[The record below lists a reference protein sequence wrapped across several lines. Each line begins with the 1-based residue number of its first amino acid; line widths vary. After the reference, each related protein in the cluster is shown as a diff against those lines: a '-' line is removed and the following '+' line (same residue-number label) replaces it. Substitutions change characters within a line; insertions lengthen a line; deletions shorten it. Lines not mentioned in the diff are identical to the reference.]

1 MPHQRL
7 KPETFLDEERLAAF
21 KDIIPEAFAD
31 NKINWSTLKDA
42 LGGEPEDEEK
52 PDEHFGLFWPGKRE
66 ARKLASRPSKGTLIP
81 VKGEGVKEETTRNN
95 FIEGEN
101 LEVLKIL
108 RKSYTGRIKM
118 IYIDPP
124 YNTGNDFV
132 YDDDFTEPLNDYLK
146 RTGQIDGEGRP
157 LTTNKKADGRFYSK
171 WLSMMYPRLRLAR
184 ELLRDDGV
192 IFVSIDDNEVHHLRM
207 MMNEVF
213 GEENHIADFICNTEG
228 HSDNQF
234 DIKINHESILLYS
247 KNSDLENIG
256 FVVDPN
262 TREESNLWKGYAEN
276 SITKNGPKN
285 PPSTITLP
293 VGFPC
298 LEEELFLE
306 KTDVPG
312 AFFKDVEATKFIS
325 RQITS
330 LYGVTYPI
338 RIDDIHVNYYRLEK
352 SCAVFS
358 GWANADKLK
367 KFIINGCLPIDEP
380 DGHIKF
386 YLSKNGVI
394 YYRKARDKAKN
405 ILSVLRNMGTT
416 EKMRAELENDYG
428 IPFQYPKPKELLS
441 YLIDIGITNGIVLD
455 FFAGSGTTGHSII
468 EYKDTTKIKYI
479 LVQLPQE
486 LNSLIPEQKTGY
498 DFCIKNNL
506 HANISSITKERI
518 RRVIKKIESKQKEE
532 LPALSGEDGEM
543 DLGFKVFKLTSSNYK
558 PWENYHG
565 ESIEKVQELFEE
577 YEVPLVDNWK
587 EVEDGLFTEIL
598 LLEGFPLDSIV
609 TEKSE
614 YTKNQI
620 RQVKCSFHENSLL
633 VCLDYKL
640 ASETI
645 QSLELADGDT
655 FVCLDTA
662 IDDQAKSR
670 LADKGMIK
678 TI

>member
-7 KPETFLDEERLAAF
+7 KPENFLGEERLVAL
-21 KDIIPEAFAD
+21 KNIIPEACAD

-42 LGGEPEDEEK
+42 LGGELEDEEK

-66 ARKLASRPSKGTLIP
+66 ARRLASRPSKGTLIP
-81 VKGEGVKEETTRNN
+81 VKGEGIKEETTRNI

-108 RKSYTGRIKM
+108 RKSYAGRIKM

-157 LTTNKKADGRFYSK
+157 LTTNKKADGRFHSK

-213 GEENHIADFICNTEG
+213 GEENFVAKLVWKSGRTSASHFTNEHEYIISFAKFKDFFPLFNFRG
-228 HSDNQF
+228 N
-234 DIKINHESILLYS
+234 
-247 KNSDLENIG
+247 ENIS
-256 FVVDPN
+256 DRTIKRP
-262 TREESNLWKGYAEN
+262 SA
-276 SITKNGPKN
+276 KN
-285 PPSTITLP
+285 PISIINFPTGIDFEVEDKIFPKQFGENEPVKILKGKLEAKDRKLSNDVTIEAAWAMKDMIESWLN
-293 VGFPC
+293 G
-298 LEEELFLE
+298 EEVIDQKGQKVVRF
-306 KTDVPG
+306 
-312 AFFKDVEATKFIS
+312 FFK
-325 RQITS
+325 
-330 LYGVTYPI
+330 
-338 RIDDIHVNYYRLEK
+338 N
-352 SCAVFS
+352 
-358 GWANADKLK
+358 
-367 KFIINGCLPIDEP
+367 
-380 DGHIKF
+380 
-386 YLSKNGVI
+386 NGVLQYEKEKGTFHPKTI
-394 YYRKARDKAKN
+394 IEGITTKAGTKQLN
-405 ILSVLRNMGTT
+405 ILFGFNCF
-416 EKMRAELENDYG
+416 D
-428 IPFQYPKPKELLS
+428 FPKPS
-441 YLIDIGITNGIVLD
+441 SLIGKIIEYVCDNGKDLILD
-455 FFAGSGTTGHSII
+455 FFSGSATTAHAVLDLNREDGGNR
-468 EYKDTTKIKYI
+468 KFI
-479 LVQLPQE
+479 LVQM
-486 LNSLIPEQKTGY
+486 PEATDEKSEAYKAGY
-498 DFCIKNNL
+498 KNI
-506 HANISSITKERI
+506 AEIGKERI
-518 RRVIKKIESKQKEE
+518 RRVIKKIESERKEE
-532 LPALSGEDGEM
+532 LPGLSGENGEI

-565 ESIEKVQELFEE
+565 ESIEKMQELFEE
-577 YEVPLVDNWK
+577 YQVPLVDKWK

-609 TEKSE
+609 TGISE

-620 RQVKCSFHENSLL
+620 RLVKCSFHENQLL
-633 VCLDYKL
+633 VCLDNKL

-645 QSLELADGDT
+645 QSLELAAGDT